1 MACFILLTIKASLLC
16 FLYIMAVFSPHCF
29 FLGNLTNFNH
39 HPHIH
44 DFLIHPQPTHIP
56 SNLRSLY
63 PNVLWAHVQWTGSPT
78 GLWVSPVAQPG
89 SGVRWSQ
96 LCVLTV
102 PKGRVPT
109 HTCVIIQVS
118 DLCFWTFQTPPTG
131 VPILPHY
138 LSLDIALNITVM
150 ANSDSILDC
159 QRDQA
164 ICCALGLQ
172 KLSI

>member
-1 MACFILLTIKASLLC
+1 MT
-16 FLYIMAVFSPHCF
+16 FLYI
-29 FLGNLTNFNH
+29 L
-39 HPHIH
+39 
-44 DFLIHPQPTHIP
+44 
-56 SNLRSLY
+56 
-63 PNVLWAHVQWTGSPT
+63 
-78 GLWVSPVAQPG
+78 
-89 SGVRWSQ
+89 SQ
-96 LCVLTV
+96 LTSHLTYGACIQMCCEHMSSGLEV
-102 PKGRVPT
+102 PLVSECHPWHSQAQVSGGRSSAFLQSPKAESPLIPRWT
-109 HTCVIIQVS
+109 AVIIQVS